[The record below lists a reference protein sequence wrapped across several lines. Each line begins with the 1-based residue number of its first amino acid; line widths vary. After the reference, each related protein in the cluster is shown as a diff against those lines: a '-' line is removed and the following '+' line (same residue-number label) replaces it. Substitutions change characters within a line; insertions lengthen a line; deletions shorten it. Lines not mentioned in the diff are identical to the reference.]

1 MRISDW
7 SSDVCSSDLQE
18 TDPATELAIV
28 IEQAR
33 AAAAGEVAPDAA
45 LKRRFI
51 QALARMICD
60 AMHPESGDPAFQAIV
75 LRHRSIQ
82 VREYASLQAHADQ
95 DRRKVSTVVNAI
107 AHPAKQQRIPPGR
120 PRESMAQLHRLA
132 DAASWSAAAAPA
144 PRSEESPGG

>member
-1 MRISDW
+1 MKRPPPRSTLTYTLFALHHALPISGDA
-7 SSDVCSSDLQE
+7 SKAQE

-75 LRHRSIQ
+75 LRHR
-82 VREYASLQAHADQ
+82 
-95 DRRKVSTVVNAI
+95 
-107 AHPAKQQRIPPGR
+107 
-120 PRESMAQLHRLA
+120 
-132 DAASWSAAAAPA
+132 
-144 PRSEESPGG
+144 RSEEHTSELQSLMRISYAVFCLQKKKK

>member
-7 SSDVCSSDLQE
+7 SSVVCSS
-18 TDPATELAIV
+18 ALA
-28 IEQAR
+28 
-33 AAAAGEVAPDAA
+33 
-45 LKRRFI
+45 LTLRFI

-60 AMHPESGDPAFQAIV
+60 AMHPEAGDPAFQAIV

-95 DRRKVSTVVNAI
+95 DRRKVRTVVNAI

-120 PRESMAQLHRLA
+120 PRESLEIGRAHV
-132 DAASWSAAAAPA
+132 
-144 PRSEESPGG
+144 

>member
-82 VREYASLQAHADQ
+82 VREYA
-95 DRRKVSTVVNAI
+95 
-107 AHPAKQQRIPPGR
+107 
-120 PRESMAQLHRLA
+120 
-132 DAASWSAAAAPA
+132 
-144 PRSEESPGG
+144 RSEERRVGKEWIRSGRFRGAPYK